1 MLPLEQIVPND
12 YRSQITIDSRID
24 QPLYIFKLSEVYS
37 SLNLSYCVWVKL
49 RDIEKVV
56 LLISSTFR
64 DIYIYMYVCMYI
76 FNLLYMYVSTFFFSP
91 ISRAIFFSFQPKI
104 LGDFSRRTRFGL

>member
-1 MLPLEQIVPND
+1 MLPLEQIIPND

-64 DIYIYMYVCMYI
+64 DIYIYMYIYMYICMYI
-76 FNLLYMYVSTFFFSP
+76 FNLLYMYVSTVF
-91 ISRAIFFSFQPKI
+91 
-104 LGDFSRRTRFGL
+104 LHL